1 MWNTGM
7 GTTDIDLI
15 PLNHPE
21 REGFLAARINFIDR
35 ATRKQASYFVELRT
49 ADRWDQGLPYPAV
62 LIHRSE
68 SNRSILVGSGR
79 SNRPN
84 LEWQVGELF
93 HDHANMISI
102 GVLSMDSDGG
112 HAKIRVQLNGA
123 IEYLKNMAYLNWCGR
138 GNPAHD
144 DWTDWFHAEELRR
157 QQLRETAYF
166 HWINRGQPSRDDW
179 ADWFWAE
186 KTGTPWAG

>member
-1 MWNTGM
+1 MSAMCVFTFQGTHGATGPGMNVPYLDQLGWLDNSQVASMWNTGM

-35 ATRKQASYFVELRT
+35 ATRKRASYFVELRT
-49 ADRWDQGLPYPAV
+49 ADRWDLPYPAV

-102 GVLSMDSDGG
+102 GVLSMDSD
-112 HAKIRVQLNGA
+112 
-123 IEYLKNMAYLNWCGR
+123 
-138 GNPAHD
+138 
-144 DWTDWFHAEELRR
+144 
-157 QQLRETAYF
+157 
-166 HWINRGQPSRDDW
+166 
-179 ADWFWAE
+179 ADMQKFAFN
-186 KTGTPWAG
+186 